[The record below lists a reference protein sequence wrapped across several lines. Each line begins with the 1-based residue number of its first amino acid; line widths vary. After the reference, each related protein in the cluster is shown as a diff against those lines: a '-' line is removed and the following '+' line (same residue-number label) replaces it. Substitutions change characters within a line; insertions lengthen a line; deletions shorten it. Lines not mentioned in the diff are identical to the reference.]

1 MRLGAAS
8 IAPTR
13 LARANHAS
21 NIVVCRS
28 RGVRAAAASTSVD
41 KSAQTPV
48 LIVSDL
54 DGTMVGNDEYT
65 RSFREFWESSA
76 KPPGSK
82 LVYST
87 GRSLESFTKLI
98 ETKSQVMVEPD
109 GLICAVGTKVFQPS
123 GDVSRPWVEDAEWT
137 AALDVNWCCDVVT
150 AAARG
155 AIDACGDDNAHFRPA
170 DEQNRHKV
178 TVGVKDELV
187 NVVEDTIRS
196 ACESNGLEYK
206 IIISGSGGWKFVD
219 CVSAGAGKLESL
231 EYVRKQLGFELLETV
246 ACGDSGNDI
255 LMLSGQ
261 TRCIIVGNAE
271 SELREWANDRVAKGE
286 LAVERVFLATER
298 EALGI
303 LQGLSSFGFRG

>member
-1 MRLGAAS
+1 MACPRHRVANDVTPRPNRFVRGRSLRS
-8 IAPTR
+8 STEQLTR
-13 LARANHAS
+13 
-21 NIVVCRS
+21 
-28 RGVRAAAASTSVD
+28 
-41 KSAQTPV
+41 TPI

-65 RSFREFWESSA
+65 RAFRQFWESSA

-87 GRSLESFTKLI
+87 GRSLESFTRLI
-98 ETKSQVMVEPD
+98 EAKADVLVQPD
-109 GLICAVGTKVFQPS
+109 GLICAVGTKVFQRAS
-123 GDVSRPWVEDAEWT
+123 DDASTAWTEDVQWT
-137 AALDVNWCCDVVT
+137 AALDVNWSCELVT
-150 AAARG
+150 RAAQE
-155 AIDACGDDNAHFRPA
+155 AIDACGHENAHFQPA

-178 TVGVKDELV
+178 TIGVRDEIV
-187 NVVEDTIRS
+187 SEVETMIRQ
-196 ACESNGLEYK
+196 ACDSNGLDYTV
-206 IIISGSGGWKFVD
+206 IVSGSGGWKFVD

-231 EYVRKQLGFELLETV
+231 EYVRKRLGFELLDTV

-271 SELREWANDRVAKGE
+271 SELRDWASECVANGE
-286 LAVERVFLATER
+286 LSLERVFLASEN

-303 LQGLSSFGFRG
+303 LQGLAKFGFCC